1 MISFWDYVNIGFYF
15 AFVAGVGFY
24 FARRSK
30 NTSDYFR
37 GGGIMPWWVTGASA
51 WMAAFSAWTFVGAAG
66 KIYQTGLYVLCLYY
80 AGVVPLLVLLFYT
93 SYRFRRMRVV
103 TPIEA
108 IRLRFGA
115 VSQQFYTWI
124 RLPILIIMG
133 GISLNAISVFT
144 SAVFGFDVG
153 TVLVAIGIVVT
164 LMAILA
170 GSIGVVASDFVQMF
184 LLVAVTVTIAILALG
199 QPQVGGLSGLFAKAP
214 AQHFNWGEFA
224 RPGFIVFWTLALTVT
239 KVFEQN
245 NIEGAT
251 KFIMARSDSHA
262 RKMLII
268 PLLGTLFGPLIW
280 VVPPM
285 AAAITNPN
293 LATQYPQL
301 QMPQEA
307 AFLATATNVM
317 PVGMLGLL
325 ISALFAAALPDIS
338 GNLNIGAG
346 IFVRNFY
353 LPLVDRHAS
362 ERKLLNISKV
372 VSGLLGVLMIGIGLF
387 VLRYR
392 TLGLFDLVNQV
403 AVSLALPMAVPAFL
417 GLFYKRTPPWSTWSS
432 AIIGLTTAYIVR
444 FWVTP
449 DMFAWLPGFAGPYK
463 PEEVTN
469 FYIIATVVIVGGICM
484 AWFFFTSLFYE
495 RSSPE
500 HKASVEE
507 FFQRLRTPV
516 ETRPNEEER
525 EDQAVGNSIG
535 KLSLI
540 YGGFVALLALIPN
553 SLQGRLCFIGVGGV
567 MILLGVYLWLRH
579 RTGKAPM
586 LSGHGTE
593 TPESVQPLAGG
604 QVT

>member
-1 MISFWDYVNIGFYF
+1 MISFYDYLNLAFYF
-15 AFVAGVGFY
+15 AFITGVGIY
-24 FARRSK
+24 FSRRSK

-51 WMAAFSAWTFVGAAG
+51 WMAGSSAWTFVGAAG
-66 KIYQTGLYVLCLYY
+66 KVYQTGLYVLCLYY
-80 AGVVPLLVLLFYT
+80 SAIIPLLVLLFYT

-108 IRLRFGA
+108 IRLRFGP

-124 RLPILIIMG
+124 RLPILIVMG

-153 TVLVAIGIVVT
+153 MVLILIGVVVT

-170 GSIGVVASDFVQMF
+170 GSVGVVATDFVQMF
-184 LLVAVTVTIAILALG
+184 LLVAVTAAIAFLALK
-199 QPQVGGLSGLFAKAP
+199 QPQIGGLSGLIQHAP
-214 AQHFNWGEFA
+214 RQHFNWSEFA
-224 RPGFIVFWTLALTVT
+224 SPGIIIFWTLALVVT
-239 KVFEQN
+239 KLFEQN
-245 NIEGAT
+245 NIENAT
-251 KFIMARSDSHA
+251 KYIMARSDSHA

-268 PLLGTLFGPLIW
+268 PLVGTLFGPLIW
-280 VVPPM
+280 IIPPM
-285 AAAITNPN
+285 AAAITNPD
-293 LATQYPQL
+293 LGAQYPQL
-301 QMPQEA
+301 TMPQEA
-307 AFLATATNVM
+307 AFLATASNVM

-353 LPLVDRHAS
+353 LPIINPHVS
-362 ERKLLNISKV
+362 EKKMLNISKLL
-372 VSGLLGVLMIGIGLF
+372 SGLLGVIMIGIGLF

-417 GLFYKRTPPWSTWSS
+417 GLFYKRTPRWSTWSS
-432 AIIGLTTAYIVR
+432 AVIGLTAAYFVR
-444 FWVTP
+444 FWITP
-449 DMFAWLPGFAGPYK
+449 DMFSWLPGFAGPYK

-500 HKASVEE
+500 HKTAVEE
-507 FFQRLRTPV
+507 FFQRLRTPI
-516 ETRPNEEER
+516 EARSNEEAR
-525 EDQAVGNSIG
+525 EDQAIGGSIG

-553 SLQGRLCFIGVGGV
+553 EMQGRLCFLSVGGV
-567 MILLGVYLWLRH
+567 MIAIGAYLWWHH
-579 RTGKAPM
+579 RTGKPRL
-586 LSGHGTE
+586 LSGASASATA
-593 TPESVQPLAGG
+593 SLPLADE
-604 QVT
+604 QAT